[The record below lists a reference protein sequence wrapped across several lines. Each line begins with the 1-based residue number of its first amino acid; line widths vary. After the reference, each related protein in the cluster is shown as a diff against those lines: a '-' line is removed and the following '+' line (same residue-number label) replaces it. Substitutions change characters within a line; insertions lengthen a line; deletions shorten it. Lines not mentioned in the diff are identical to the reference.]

1 MMAVRMRCS
10 ARRVLSA
17 GQKEAK
23 IKELVEQAVAAKANA
38 PCKALKRRVFQR
50 ARKKLAHLL
59 TQEEFEIAVER
70 LKQFDE
76 EAEFSPPAAHPS
88 EISRPPPQ
96 APLCMPLRIIAVPL
110 FVPVMPA
117 QAIHQEAAPLGSPSS
132 TPEYEAVDQ
141 PSASHGG
148 FMLPLPP
155 VEEAETP
162 TAARY
167 FTLGES
173 SKVAPLTFASD
184 SEIPTPRAV
193 YYQRQDSPVSSPR
206 RTDQNSEVQASPR
219 DLQLEEYEAPIWS
232 RSFTEGYCMPIK
244 RTFIQF
250 NTCEHVGHRRSRS
263 V

>member
-1 MMAVRMRCS
+1 
-10 ARRVLSA
+10 
-17 GQKEAK
+17 
-23 IKELVEQAVAAKANA
+23 
-38 PCKALKRRVFQR
+38 
-50 ARKKLAHLL
+50 
-59 TQEEFEIAVER
+59 VER

-76 EAEFSPPAAHPS
+76 EPEFSPPAAHPS
-88 EISRPPPQ
+88 EILPPPPQ

-110 FVPVMPA
+110 FVPAMPA

-148 FMLPLPP
+148 FMLPP

-162 TAARY
+162 SASRY
-167 FTLGES
+167 FMLGES

-184 SEIPTPRAV
+184 SESPTPRAV
-193 YYQRQDSPVSSPR
+193 PFNSPR
-206 RTDQNSEVQASPR
+206 THQNSEVQETPR

-232 RSFTEGYCMPIK
+232 RSFTEGYSLPIK